1 VTLAALPAAPPPGA
15 PPGIQVPQRHAPLD
29 GLRALAL
36 LPVIAV
42 NWVGYAA
49 LPDGGPLAAP
59 QPTDSFAAQAVLALV
74 AALLAGKGLT
84 LLSFLF
90 GYSQAVSFRERRRH
104 AASCSEPDG
113 HRGRRMR
120 RLLWIGLAHGLLVYS
135 GDILTAYA
143 LCGLLMLRAP
153 TMRLRQLRRRI
164 WAWAGVAA
172 LLLMPSL
179 FWLVFDHS
187 SFAPEAPRSLAAP
200 ASWADWWALNAGHYL
215 LMQLGFVLQGLPLFV
230 AWMLAGLM
238 AGRLQLFTHAR
249 WRPLLKRWAER
260 WLLPGL
266 LLNAIFGWAWSQAL
280 CDQNHQLDAV
290 YGLLSLFVAVLMPI
304 GLVPWLLLHGQR
316 WLLALAPAGRH
327 TLSLYLGSS
336 LLSLACFSGVGLALP
351 WGTLALV
358 AASLLYWAGWMM
370 LARRLGPRR
379 RLPLEAW
386 LASA

>member
-1 VTLAALPAAPPPGA
+1 MPT
-15 PPGIQVPQRHAPLD
+15 GIQVPQRQAPLD

-59 QPTDSFAAQAVLALV
+59 QPTDSFSALAVLALV

-104 AASCSEPDG
+104 AASRAEPDG
-113 HRGRRMR
+113 HRSRRMR

-153 TMRLRQLRRRI
+153 ALRLRQLRRRI
-164 WAWAGVAA
+164 WVWGGVAA
-172 LLLMPSL
+172 LLTAPSL
-179 FWLVFDHS
+179 LWLGFDS
-187 SFAPEAPRSLAAP
+187 SLFAPEPVRSLAAP
-200 ASWADWWALNAGHYL
+200 TSWAGWWTLNAGHYL
-215 LMQLGFVLQGLPLFV
+215 LMQLGFVLQGLPLFL

-238 AGRLQLFTHAR
+238 AGRLRLLTHAR
-249 WRPLLKRWAER
+249 WRPVLQRWAGR

-266 LLNAIFGWAWSQAL
+266 LLNAIFGWAWAQAL
-280 CDQNHQLDAV
+280 LDQNRQLDSV
-290 YGLLSLFVAVLMPI
+290 YGLLSLFAALLLLI

-316 WLLALAPAGRH
+316 WLIVLAPAGRH

-336 LLSLACFSGVGLALP
+336 LLSLACLSGVGLALS
-351 WGTLALV
+351 WGTLAL
-358 AASLLYWAGWMM
+358 
-370 LARRLGPRR
+370 
-379 RLPLEAW
+379 
-386 LASA
+386 